1 MVIRKNSYI
10 KLPYGLVSD
19 DKNEEKIRFNLPL
32 NYKKDVLFQQV
43 PYFAEANNPAIDD
56 VILGNKRDDLSI
68 QKFLLSKGVL
78 EDAVLDNLGMIVT
91 DRKFNNAG
99 IRRKLDLKYP
109 SIIKKPTASN
119 FLFRD
124 LKQFNVQ
131 NPVIGGLYNQ
141 LQIRTSD
148 QLKLLKKA
156 PRIKDLKIRNALER
170 LKKFNLNKGAA
181 ADDDDDD
188 DNIPGLPRGRRDE
201 PPPPPPPPPPQDD
214 DDDDDDD
221 KNKGGD
227 VKKFLLDKGNERI
240 AEGLAQTSD
249 GSVETRKIAF
259 SKEITKLLPKVKEE
273 ELPLGQGDVD
283 EFKDEGDLDFLD
295 KTDKYDFPMKDE
307 QEIPKPKKQQQQQQ
321 QQQQTLDIDL
331 DFFAGGDKNSRKL
344 MKTAASYIGELNQ
357 SNRVFLEYLFSNFG
371 ERLLTKNK
379 LKIHL
384 ESGQFFHNNIITNES
399 IYDFL
404 LKQQDET
411 KRELYPEV
419 LVGNDFEFYVNELL
433 TNVQDNDYDLH
444 TNSTAKFLLYNCNT
458 LRLANRLKP
467 LSIRHSQIVTNEK
480 AISILQSNTWGYFV
494 EQLLHF
500 ANGNI
505 SLDDFSLDDD
515 REFERYN
522 VIEKTSDNVNYCK
535 QFYQE
540 VFDDIGYFF
549 QRMIRETPNE
559 FLEPLKADL
568 ANEIYFYK
576 NLKDIESHSELLRVF
591 NSFYFKTGRFPGN
604 YTDLILVPTGKN
616 PPFVKSFDRISP
628 VELNDKFQNTPS
640 YGIAAVHF
648 LAALN
653 IFFGGEKNL
662 SQDVMTELLHN
673 LSYQALNF
681 ENTKVNIKF
690 DQIIKL
696 NKNLKSLI
704 RDVDRSTVNTIR
716 LEDIAVD
723 ETKDKIELMEEELVN
738 NVLSGKKIEIPI
750 DFKPP
755 MPDSLSKIQSDTEK
769 AKAVKRKTDE
779 SFNQIYETI
788 TKDVVTKAR
797 NDLVKSVS
805 DYDGE
810 IPTEVI
816 NNITS
821 SFKQNDPVNK
831 SVRKHVKDSIK
842 DRNQQYFKQRKPPA
856 KVNTKVK
863 TIKPQI
869 KITDIVNRN
878 ISRSSSFSS
887 IPLNEIEMMS
897 RSASL
902 DSISTMKREYSDQ
915 EMISRPPSVSSI
927 RDSIKSNINL
937 SFEQP
942 IATRKPIKVI
952 EKNIKKWQEKETL
965 LTPKVTSKVETPK
978 VETPQV
984 TLKVTSEAVKKKTSL
999 TPAAKTVI
1007 AKREEKEKG
1016 KIKPTVVTTPFVDV
1030 LKEIKKKREAKK
1042 INDPPTISLVNSI
1055 EKKSTI
1061 KKKTAAA
1068 KADSKIKHQK
1078 LVAKWQNKSEDVEM
1092 AVPLQTGKRKK
1103 AIPKF
1108 NSTGDAKYKKEN

>member
-1 MVIRKNSYI
+1 MKN
-10 KLPYGLVSD
+10 
-19 DKNEEKIRFNLPL
+19 
-32 NYKKDVLFQQV
+32 
-43 PYFAEANNPAIDD
+43 
-56 VILGNKRDDLSI
+56 
-68 QKFLLSKGVL
+68 
-78 EDAVLDNLGMIVT
+78 
-91 DRKFNNAG
+91 
-99 IRRKLDLKYP
+99 
-109 SIIKKPTASN
+109 
-119 FLFRD
+119 
-124 LKQFNVQ
+124 
-131 NPVIGGLYNQ
+131 
-141 LQIRTSD
+141 
-148 QLKLLKKA
+148 
-156 PRIKDLKIRNALER
+156 
-170 LKKFNLNKGAA
+170 
-181 ADDDDDD
+181 
-188 DNIPGLPRGRRDE
+188 
-201 PPPPPPPPPPQDD
+201 
-214 DDDDDDD
+214 
-221 KNKGGD
+221 
-227 VKKFLLDKGNERI
+227 
-240 AEGLAQTSD
+240 
-249 GSVETRKIAF
+249 
-259 SKEITKLLPKVKEE
+259 
-273 ELPLGQGDVD
+273 
-283 EFKDEGDLDFLD
+283 
-295 KTDKYDFPMKDE
+295 
-307 QEIPKPKKQQQQQQ
+307 
-321 QQQQTLDIDL
+321 
-331 DFFAGGDKNSRKL
+331 
-344 MKTAASYIGELNQ
+344 AASYIGELNQ
-357 SNRVFLEYLFSNFG
+357 SNRVFLEYLSSNFG
-371 ERLLTKNK
+371 ARLLTKNK

-467 LSIRHSQIVTNEK
+467 LSIRHSQIVSNEK

-505 SLDDFSLDDD
+505 SLDDFNLDDD

-522 VIEKTSDNVNYCK
+522 VIEKTSDNANYCK

-549 QRMIRETPNE
+549 QRMIKETPNE

-616 PPFVKSFDRISP
+616 PPFVKSFDQISP
-628 VELNDKFQNTPS
+628 IDLNDKFQNTPS

-673 LSYQALNF
+673 LSYEALNF

-704 RDVDRSTVNTIR
+704 RDVDRSNIETVTF
-716 LEDIAVD
+716 EDAVD

-738 NVLSGKKIEIPI
+738 NVLSGKKIEIPT

-769 AKAVKRKTDE
+769 TKAVKRKTDE
-779 SFNQIYETI
+779 SLNEIYETI

-842 DRNQQYFKQRKPPA
+842 DRNQQYFKQRKPP

-887 IPLNEIEMMS
+887 IPLNEIEMLS

-927 RDSIKSNINL
+927 RNSIKSNIDL

-942 IATRKPIKVI
+942 IATPKPIKVI
-952 EKNIKKWQEKETL
+952 QKNIEKLQEKETL
-965 LTPKVTSKVETPK
+965 LTPKVKITSKVESKTPK
-978 VETPQV
+978 ITAQ
-984 TLKVTSEAVKKKTSL
+984 VTSEVVKKKTPL
-999 TPAAKTVI
+999 TYAAKALI
-1007 AKREEKEKG
+1007 EKRKEKEKG
-1016 KIKPTVVTTPFVDV
+1016 KIKPTVVTTPLAIDV
-1030 LKEIKKKREAKK
+1030 LKEIKKKRESK
-1042 INDPPTISLVNSI
+1042 IKDPPTISLVNSI
-1055 EKKSTI
+1055 EKKSSI

-1068 KADSKIKHQK
+1068 KADSKIKHQE
-1078 LVAKWQNKSEDVEM
+1078 LVAKWQNKSDDVEM
-1092 AVPLQTGKRKK
+1092 AVPLVTGKRKK
-1103 AIPKF
+1103 AIAKINP
-1108 NSTGDAKYKKEN
+1108 TGEAKYKKEN

>member
-1 MVIRKNSYI
+1 MDIAKNSYI

-19 DKNEEKIRFNLPL
+19 DKNKEKIRFNLPL
-32 NYKKDVLFQQV
+32 NYKKDVLFQKV
-43 PYFAEANNPAIDD
+43 PYFAEANNSAIDD
-56 VILGNKRDDLSI
+56 VILGSKRDDLSI

-78 EDAVLDNLGMIVT
+78 EDAVLDNLDMIVT

-124 LKQFNVQ
+124 VKQFDVQ

-156 PRIKDLKIRNALER
+156 PNIKDLKIRNALER
-170 LKKFNLNKGAA
+170 LKKFNLNKGP

-201 PPPPPPPPPPQDD
+201 PPPPPPSADD
-214 DDDDDDD
+214 DDDGDDDNDKD
-221 KNKGGD
+221 KNKSD
-227 VKKFLLDKGNERI
+227 VKIKKFLLDKGNERI

-259 SKEITKLLPKVKEE
+259 SKEITKMFPKVKEE

-283 EFKDEGDLDFLD
+283 EFKDEEDLDFLD
-295 KTDKYDFPMKDE
+295 RTDKYDFPMKE
-307 QEIPKPKKQQQQQQ
+307 EIPKPKQQK
-321 QQQQTLDIDL
+321 QQQTLDIDL

-357 SNRVFLEYLFSNFG
+357 SNRVFLEYLSSNFG
-371 ERLLTKNK
+371 ARLLTKNK
-379 LKIHL
+379 LKTHL

-433 TNVQDNDYDLH
+433 ANVQDNDYDLH

-458 LRLANRLKP
+458 LRLSNRLKP
-467 LSIRHSQIVTNEK
+467 LSIRHSQIVSNEK

-505 SLDDFSLDDD
+505 SLDDFNLDDD

-549 QRMIRETPNE
+549 QRMIKETPNE

-576 NLKDIESHSELLRVF
+576 NLKDIESHTELLRVF

-616 PPFVKSFDRISP
+616 PPFVKSFDQISP

-704 RDVDRSTVNTIR
+704 RDVDRSNINTITF
-716 LEDIAVD
+716 EDAAVD

-738 NVLSGKKIEIPI
+738 NVLSGKKIEIPT

-755 MPDSLSKIQSDTEK
+755 MPDSLSKIQSDAEK
-769 AKAVKRKTDE
+769 AKAVKRKTDK
-779 SFNQIYETI
+779 SLNQVYETI

-842 DRNQQYFKQRKPPA
+842 DRNQQYFKQRKPP

-887 IPLNEIEMMS
+887 IPLNEIEMLS

-942 IATRKPIKVI
+942 IVNPKPITLI
-952 EKNIKKWQEKETL
+952 QKNIGKWQEKETL
-965 LTPKVTSKVETPK
+965 LTPKVKITSKVESKITPK
-978 VETPQV
+978 ITAQ
-984 TLKVTSEAVKKKTSL
+984 VTSEVVRKKTPL
-999 TPAAKTVI
+999 TAAAKAVI

-1016 KIKPTVVTTPFVDV
+1016 KIKPTVVTTPSAVDV
-1030 LKEIKKKREAKK
+1030 LKEIKKKRESK
-1042 INDPPTISLVNSI
+1042 IKDPPTISLVNSI
-1055 EKKSTI
+1055 EKKSI
-1061 KKKTAAA
+1061 LKKKTAAA
-1068 KADSKIKHQK
+1068 KADSRIKHQE
-1078 LVAKWQNKSEDVEM
+1078 LVAKWQNKSDDVEM

-1108 NSTGDAKYKKEN
+1108 NPNGEVKYKKEN

>member
-1 MVIRKNSYI
+1 MEV
-10 KLPYGLVSD
+10 
-19 DKNEEKIRFNLPL
+19 
-32 NYKKDVLFQQV
+32 
-43 PYFAEANNPAIDD
+43 
-56 VILGNKRDDLSI
+56 
-68 QKFLLSKGVL
+68 
-78 EDAVLDNLGMIVT
+78 
-91 DRKFNNAG
+91 
-99 IRRKLDLKYP
+99 
-109 SIIKKPTASN
+109 
-119 FLFRD
+119 
-124 LKQFNVQ
+124 
-131 NPVIGGLYNQ
+131 
-141 LQIRTSD
+141 
-148 QLKLLKKA
+148 LKL
-156 PRIKDLKIRNALER
+156 
-170 LKKFNLNKGAA
+170 
-181 ADDDDDD
+181 
-188 DNIPGLPRGRRDE
+188 
-201 PPPPPPPPPPQDD
+201 
-214 DDDDDDD
+214 
-221 KNKGGD
+221 
-227 VKKFLLDKGNERI
+227 V
-240 AEGLAQTSD
+240 
-249 GSVETRKIAF
+249 KIAF
-259 SKEITKLLPKVKEE
+259 SKEITKMFPKVKEE

-295 KTDKYDFPMKDE
+295 KTDKYDFPMKE
-307 QEIPKPKKQQQQQQ
+307 EIPKAAIKKP
-321 QQQQTLDIDL
+321 QQTLDIDL

-357 SNRVFLEYLFSNFG
+357 SNRVFLEYLSSNFG

-458 LRLANRLKP
+458 FRLANRLKP

-505 SLDDFSLDDD
+505 SLDDFNLDDD

-549 QRMIRETPNE
+549 QRMIKETPNE
-559 FLEPLKADL
+559 FLELLKADL

-616 PPFVKSFDRISP
+616 PSFVKSFDQISP

-704 RDVDRSTVNTIR
+704 RDVDRSNINTITF
-716 LEDIAVD
+716 EDAVD

-738 NVLSGKKIEIPI
+738 NVLSGKKIEIPT

-755 MPDSLSKIQSDTEK
+755 MPDSLSKIQSDAEK

-779 SFNQIYETI
+779 SFNEIYETI

-863 TIKPQI
+863 TIKPQL

-937 SFEQP
+937 SFEEP
-942 IATRKPIKVI
+942 FAPPKPI
-952 EKNIKKWQEKETL
+952 
-965 LTPKVTSKVETPK
+965 
-978 VETPQV
+978 
-984 TLKVTSEAVKKKTSL
+984 
-999 TPAAKTVI
+999 
-1007 AKREEKEKG
+1007 
-1016 KIKPTVVTTPFVDV
+1016 
-1030 LKEIKKKREAKK
+1030 
-1042 INDPPTISLVNSI
+1042 
-1055 EKKSTI
+1055 
-1061 KKKTAAA
+1061 
-1068 KADSKIKHQK
+1068 
-1078 LVAKWQNKSEDVEM
+1078 
-1092 AVPLQTGKRKK
+1092 
-1103 AIPKF
+1103 
-1108 NSTGDAKYKKEN
+1108 

>member
-1 MVIRKNSYI
+1 M
-10 KLPYGLVSD
+10 
-19 DKNEEKIRFNLPL
+19 F
-32 NYKKDVLFQQV
+32 
-43 PYFAEANNPAIDD
+43 
-56 VILGNKRDDLSI
+56 
-68 QKFLLSKGVL
+68 
-78 EDAVLDNLGMIVT
+78 
-91 DRKFNNAG
+91 
-99 IRRKLDLKYP
+99 
-109 SIIKKPTASN
+109 
-119 FLFRD
+119 
-124 LKQFNVQ
+124 
-131 NPVIGGLYNQ
+131 
-141 LQIRTSD
+141 
-148 QLKLLKKA
+148 
-156 PRIKDLKIRNALER
+156 
-170 LKKFNLNKGAA
+170 
-181 ADDDDDD
+181 
-188 DNIPGLPRGRRDE
+188 
-201 PPPPPPPPPPQDD
+201 
-214 DDDDDDD
+214 
-221 KNKGGD
+221 
-227 VKKFLLDKGNERI
+227 
-240 AEGLAQTSD
+240 
-249 GSVETRKIAF
+249 
-259 SKEITKLLPKVKEE
+259 PKVKEE

-307 QEIPKPKKQQQQQQ
+307 EKVPKIKQQQQ

-344 MKTAASYIGELNQ
+344 MKTAASYIGELNP
-357 SNRVFLEYLFSNFG
+357 SNRVFLEYLSSNFG
-371 ERLLTKNK
+371 ARLLTKNK

-399 IYDFL
+399 IYNFL

-419 LVGNDFEFYVNELL
+419 LIGNDFEFYVNELL
-433 TNVQDNDYDLH
+433 ANVQDNDYDLH

-458 LRLANRLKP
+458 LRLSNRLKP

-480 AISILQSNTWGYFV
+480 AISILQSNTWGYFI

-505 SLDDFSLDDD
+505 LLDDFNLDDD

-549 QRMIRETPNE
+549 QRMIKETPDE

-616 PPFVKSFDRISP
+616 PPFVKSFDQISP

-681 ENTKVNIKF
+681 ENTKVKIKF
-690 DQIIKL
+690 DQIIRL

-704 RDVDRSTVNTIR
+704 RDVDRSNINTIR
-716 LEDIAVD
+716 LEDTAVD

-738 NVLSGKKIEIPI
+738 NVLSGKKIEIPT

-755 MPDSLSKIQSDTEK
+755 MPDSLSKIQTDAEK
-769 AKAVKRKTDE
+769 AKAVKRKTDK
-779 SFNQIYETI
+779 SLNQVYETI
-788 TKDVVTKAR
+788 TKDIVTKAR

-821 SFKQNDPVNK
+821 SFKQNDPVNR
-831 SVRKHVKDSIK
+831 SVRKHVKESIK
-842 DRNQQYFKQRKPPA
+842 DRNQQYFKQKKPPVL
-856 KVNTKVK
+856 KRNTK

-869 KITDIVNRN
+869 KITDLVNRN

-887 IPLNEIEMMS
+887 IPLNEVEMIS
-897 RSASL
+897 RSGSL
-902 DSISTMKREYSDQ
+902 DSISTMKRKYSDQ

-942 IATRKPIKVI
+942 IVNPKPITLI
-952 EKNIKKWQEKETL
+952 QKNIGKWQEKETL
-965 LTPKVTSKVETPK
+965 LTPKVKVTSKVESKITPK
-978 VETPQV
+978 ITAQ
-984 TLKVTSEAVKKKTSL
+984 VTSEVVRKKTPL
-999 TPAAKTVI
+999 TAAAKTVI

-1030 LKEIKKKREAKK
+1030 LKEIKKKREAK

-1068 KADSKIKHQK
+1068 KADSRIKHQE
-1078 LVAKWQNKSEDVEM
+1078 LVAKWQNKSDDVEM

-1108 NSTGDAKYKKEN
+1108 NPTGEVKYKKEN

>member
-1 MVIRKNSYI
+1 MMI
-10 KLPYGLVSD
+10 KITI
-19 DKNEEKIRFNLPL
+19 KI
-32 NYKKDVLFQQV
+32 
-43 PYFAEANNPAIDD
+43 
-56 VILGNKRDDLSI
+56 
-68 QKFLLSKGVL
+68 
-78 EDAVLDNLGMIVT
+78 
-91 DRKFNNAG
+91 G
-99 IRRKLDLKYP
+99 IFKL
-109 SIIKKPTASN
+109 
-119 FLFRD
+119 
-124 LKQFNVQ
+124 
-131 NPVIGGLYNQ
+131 
-141 LQIRTSD
+141 
-148 QLKLLKKA
+148 
-156 PRIKDLKIRNALER
+156 
-170 LKKFNLNKGAA
+170 
-181 ADDDDDD
+181 
-188 DNIPGLPRGRRDE
+188 
-201 PPPPPPPPPPQDD
+201 
-214 DDDDDDD
+214 
-221 KNKGGD
+221 
-227 VKKFLLDKGNERI
+227 KKFLLDKGNERI

-249 GSVETRKIAF
+249 GKIETRNIAF
-259 SKEITKLLPKVKEE
+259 SKEITKMFPKIKEE
-273 ELPLGQGDVD
+273 ELDFGQADVD

-295 KTDKYDFPMKDE
+295 KTDKYDFPE
-307 QEIPKPKKQQQQQQ
+307 QEIPKPTIKKPTNE
-321 QQQQTLDIDL
+321 TLDINL
-331 DFFAGGDKNSRKL
+331 DFFAGGDKNSKKL
-344 MKTAASYIGELNQ
+344 MKNAASYIGELNQ
-357 SNRVFLEYLFSNFG
+357 SNRVFLEYLSSNFG
-371 ERLLTKNK
+371 ARLLTKNK

-419 LVGNDFEFYVNELL
+419 LVGNDFEFYINELL
-433 TNVQDNDYDLH
+433 ANVQDNDYDLH

-467 LSIRHSQIVTNEK
+467 LSIRHSQIVSNEK

-505 SLDDFSLDDD
+505 SLDDFNLDDD

-535 QFYQE
+535 QFYRE

-549 QRMIRETPNE
+549 QKMIKETPNE

-576 NLKDIESHSELLRVF
+576 NLKDIESHAELLRVF

-616 PPFVKSFDRISP
+616 PPFVKSFDQISP
-628 VELNDKFQNTPS
+628 IDLNDKFQNTPS

-704 RDVDRSTVNTIR
+704 RDVDRSNIETVTF
-716 LEDIAVD
+716 EDAID
-723 ETKDKIELMEEELVN
+723 KTKDKIELMEEELVN
-738 NVLSGKKIEIPI
+738 NVLSGKKIEIPT

-779 SFNQIYETI
+779 SLNEIYETI

-831 SVRKHVKDSIK
+831 SVQKYVKDSIK
-842 DRNQQYFKQRKPPA
+842 DKNQQYFKQRKPP

-887 IPLNEIEMMS
+887 IPLNEIEMLS

-965 LTPKVTSKVETPK
+965 LTPKVKVTSKVESKITPK
-978 VETPQV
+978 ITAQ
-984 TLKVTSEAVKKKTSL
+984 VTSEVVRKKTPL
-999 TPAAKTVI
+999 TAAAKAVI

-1016 KIKPTVVTTPFVDV
+1016 KIKPTVVTTPSAVDV
-1030 LKEIKKKREAKK
+1030 LKEIKKKRESK
-1042 INDPPTISLVNSI
+1042 IKDPPTISLVNSI

-1068 KADSKIKHQK
+1068 KADSRIKHQE

-1108 NSTGDAKYKKEN
+1108 NPTGEVKYKKEN

>member
-1 MVIRKNSYI
+1 MC
-10 KLPYGLVSD
+10 
-19 DKNEEKIRFNLPL
+19 FN
-32 NYKKDVLFQQV
+32 K
-43 PYFAEANNPAIDD
+43 
-56 VILGNKRDDLSI
+56 
-68 QKFLLSKGVL
+68 
-78 EDAVLDNLGMIVT
+78 
-91 DRKFNNAG
+91 
-99 IRRKLDLKYP
+99 
-109 SIIKKPTASN
+109 
-119 FLFRD
+119 
-124 LKQFNVQ
+124 
-131 NPVIGGLYNQ
+131 
-141 LQIRTSD
+141 
-148 QLKLLKKA
+148 
-156 PRIKDLKIRNALER
+156 
-170 LKKFNLNKGAA
+170 
-181 ADDDDDD
+181 
-188 DNIPGLPRGRRDE
+188 
-201 PPPPPPPPPPQDD
+201 
-214 DDDDDDD
+214 
-221 KNKGGD
+221 
-227 VKKFLLDKGNERI
+227 
-240 AEGLAQTSD
+240 
-249 GSVETRKIAF
+249 
-259 SKEITKLLPKVKEE
+259 
-273 ELPLGQGDVD
+273 
-283 EFKDEGDLDFLD
+283 
-295 KTDKYDFPMKDE
+295 
-307 QEIPKPKKQQQQQQ
+307 
-321 QQQQTLDIDL
+321 
-331 DFFAGGDKNSRKL
+331 
-344 MKTAASYIGELNQ
+344 
-357 SNRVFLEYLFSNFG
+357 
-371 ERLLTKNK
+371 RLLTKNK

-458 LRLANRLKP
+458 FRLANRLKP

-505 SLDDFSLDDD
+505 SLDDFNLDDD

-616 PPFVKSFDRISP
+616 PPFVKSFDQISP

-704 RDVDRSTVNTIR
+704 RDVDRSNIETVTF
-716 LEDIAVD
+716 EDAVD

-738 NVLSGKKIEIPI
+738 NVLSGKKIEIPT

-779 SFNQIYETI
+779 SFNEIYETI

-887 IPLNEIEMMS
+887 IPLNEIEMLS

-927 RDSIKSNINL
+927 RDSIKSNIDL
-937 SFEQP
+937 SLEQP
-942 IATRKPIKVI
+942 FASQKPIKVI
-952 EKNIKKWQEKETL
+952 QKNINKWQEKETL

-978 VETPQV
+978 IETPQL
-984 TLKVTSEAVKKKTSL
+984 TPKVTSEAVKKKTSL
-999 TPAAKTVI
+999 TLAAKTVI

-1016 KIKPTVVTTPFVDV
+1016 KIKPTVVTTPFAVDI
-1030 LKEIKKKREAKK
+1030 LKEIKKEREAKK
-1042 INDPPTISLVNSI
+1042 IKDPPTVSLVNSI

-1068 KADSKIKHQK
+1068 KADSKIKHQE
-1078 LVAKWQNKSEDVEM
+1078 LVAKWQNKSDDVEM

-1108 NSTGDAKYKKEN
+1108 NSTGEPKYKKEN